1 LSFQPALTKLKIQIF
16 LLDFSDS
23 SYGKLILILMF
34 FLLLITD
41 LLDSVLKMFASQERL
56 DVSYFWKVTNKD
68 NQK

>member
-1 LSFQPALTKLKIQIF
+1 
-16 LLDFSDS
+16 
-23 SYGKLILILMF
+23 LILILMF

-41 LLDSVLKMFASQERL
+41 LLDRVLKMFASQERL